1 MSAGKPRARGP
12 LRGVVEVRD
21 GGEEWRA
28 TLECGHVVGR
38 PKREGRITVYRRCYC
53 HTCGIPARP

>member
-1 MSAGKPRARGP
+1 MSPRKRRLRGP

-21 GGEEWRA
+21 VGDEWRA

-38 PKREGRITVYRRCYC
+38 PKRYGRMTVYRRCYC
-53 HTCGIPARP
+53 SACAVARA